1 MFLVLY
7 NDKIEK
13 MKIAEN
19 MDIKVNNINIHYEV
33 LGEGKPIIL
42 LNGNQK
48 NTSYMKFIGKALAKE
63 YKVYL
68 LDRRCC
74 GKSEINCVL
83 SYEESAKDIVEF
95 IKNLNLDKPVIL
107 GHSGGGTLALYIAI
121 NYSNIISKLIVC
133 SGVARNDV
141 IKMPTYAKIMDK
153 LIWYPGK
160 KSNDRFVKL
169 IKESKKL
176 TEEDLNKINCET
188 LIVNGTKEIVPI
200 CEANYIHENIKN
212 SELLIIEGASH
223 SSYMIKFDWYDKLKE
238 FIEK

>member
-1 MFLVLY
+1 
-7 NDKIEK
+7 
-13 MKIAEN
+13 

-42 LNGNQK
+42 LNGNSK
-48 NTSYMKFIGKALAKE
+48 NTSYMKFIGKALANE

-68 LDRRCC
+68 VDRRCC
-74 GKSEINCVL
+74 GKSEMNCVL

-95 IKNLNLDKPVIL
+95 IRKLNLGKTIIL

-121 NYSNIISKLIVC
+121 KYSSIISKLIIC
-133 SGVARNDV
+133 SGVARNDI
-141 IKMPTYAKIMDK
+141 IKEPTYARIIDK

-169 IKESKKL
+169 IKESKNL
-176 TEEDLNKINCET
+176 IEEDLNKIKCEA
-188 LIVNGTKEIVPI
+188 LIVNGTKEIVPVD
-200 CEANYIHENIKN
+200 EAKYIQKNIKK

-223 SSYMIKFDWYDKLKE
+223 SSYMIKVDWYNKLKE
-238 FIEK
+238 FIDN